1 MTRPQPLSR
10 ARERMIA
17 IGRSA
22 PDAMVLRTELIAEL
36 HRSVEFDAHVWLLT
50 DPVTAVGY
58 SPFADVPA
66 ARELPKL
73 IGLKYRTEMNRW
85 TALASGSERARSLV
99 LATDGNLG
107 ASVLW
112 REMLDRYG
120 VVDVVS
126 TVFADR
132 HGCWG
137 FLDLWRRRP
146 AAPFPADVVAL
157 LADLST
163 SITADL
169 RRCVAGTFAGPAAA
183 ASREMGPVVLLLD
196 EELNVIG
203 QTDAS
208 DDWLR
213 ALVPA
218 EPGQP
223 TIPASAYNV
232 AAQLLATEDGV
243 DAHPPRARAH
253 LANGLW
259 ITLRAAR
266 MGGSAG
272 KIAVTIEEASPVDR
286 LEIFCLAFGLT
297 AREGEL
303 MRALATGADSKELAA
318 RLFVTEHTVQDHLK
332 SIFARTATHSR
343 RELVSRALGTRPL
356 SERVA
361 GSAGPGR
368 AS

>member
-1 MTRPQPLSR
+1 MPGPQPLPR
-10 ARERMIA
+10 TRERMIA
-17 IGRSA
+17 IGRA
-22 PDAMVLRTELIAEL
+22 ARDAMVLRSELLAEL
-36 HRSVEFDAHVWLLT
+36 HRSFAFDAHVWLLT

-66 ARELPKL
+66 ARELPEL
-73 IGLKYRTEMNRW
+73 IGLKYRTGVNRW
-85 TALASGSERARSLV
+85 TALASGPDRARTLV
-99 LATDGNLG
+99 QATDGDLS
-107 ASVLW
+107 ASLLW
-112 REMLDRYG
+112 REMLDRYD

-137 FLDLWRRRP
+137 FLDLWRRAP
-146 AAPFPADVVAL
+146 APPFAADVVAL

-169 RRCVAGTFAGPAAA
+169 RRCVASTFAGPAAA
-183 ASREMGPVVLLLD
+183 PSREMGPVVLLLD
-196 EELNVIG
+196 DRLNVMS

-208 DDWLR
+208 EDWLR

-218 EPGQP
+218 GTGQP

-243 DAHPPRARAH
+243 DAHPARARAH

-266 MGGSAG
+266 LGGSG
-272 KIAVTIEEASPVDR
+272 GNIAVTIEEASPVDR

-332 SIFARTATHSR
+332 SIFARTSTHSR
-343 RELVSRALGTRPL
+343 RELVSRALGTRPTPE
-356 SERVA
+356 S
-361 GSAGPGR
+361 
-368 AS
+368 